1 MVLVDFNGL
10 AIGSIMG
17 QLSRGEELSEN
28 LVKHIIL
35 NNLRV
40 YRNKYPEQ
48 KHGKMVIACDSYSW
62 RKEVF
67 PEYKAAR
74 KANRATDKHDWP
86 LIFDLIEDT
95 LKDLRENFPYAVIK
109 IDGAEAD
116 DIIGALTTHKAIKP
130 FSLEERY
137 RDCAGGEDV
146 VIISADKDF
155 IQLQQYGRVEQ
166 WSPMFNKMIKED
178 NPRKYLFE
186 HLLKGDAG
194 DGVPNANSH
203 DDVFTTGSRQ
213 KPMTQ
218 KQIDK
223 YWDNRD
229 DLEMIMKP
237 NIYRNFMR
245 NVQMIDLT
253 NTPDGIRE
261 AAINIYENYVY
272 PTRTNILTYLVEHRM
287 KMLVECA
294 EEF

>member
-40 YRNKYPEQ
+40 YRNKYPES

-62 RKEVF
+62 RKDVF

-86 LIFDLIEDT
+86 MIFDLIEDT
-95 LKDLRENFPYAVIK
+95 LNDLRENFPYAVIK
-109 IDGAEAD
+109 IDSAEAD
-116 DIIGALTTHKAIKP
+116 DIIDALTVHKAD
-130 FSLEERY
+130 F
-137 RDCAGGEDV
+137 GGEDV

-155 IQLQQYGRVEQ
+155 IQLQQYGHVEQ

-178 NPRKYLFE
+178 NPRRYLFE
-186 HLLKGDAG
+186 HLLKGDSG

-213 KPMTQ
+213 TPMTQ
-218 KQIDK
+218 KAIDK

-237 NIYRNFMR
+237 NVFRNFMR

-261 AAINIYENYVY
+261 EAINKYENYVY

-287 KMLVECA
+287 KMLVDCA
-294 EEF
+294 AEF

>member
-1 MVLVDFNGL
+1 MVIVDFNGL

-17 QLSRGEELSEN
+17 QLQRGEELSEN

-40 YRNKYPEQ
+40 YRNKYKEAD
-48 KHGKMVIACDSYSW
+48 HGKMVIACDSYSW
-62 RKEVF
+62 RKDVF
-67 PEYKAAR
+67 PEYKAQR
-74 KANRATDKHDWP
+74 KANRSKDKHDWQQ
-86 LIFDLIEDT
+86 IFDLIEST
-95 LKDLRENFPYAVIK
+95 LQDLRENFPYAVIK
-109 IDGAEAD
+109 IDSAEAD
-116 DIIGALTTHKAIKP
+116 DIIGALTVEMSD
-130 FSLEERY
+130 F
-137 RDCAGGEDV
+137 GGEDV

-155 IQLQQYGRVEQ
+155 IQLQQYGHVIQ

-203 DDVFTTGSRQ
+203 DDVFVTAARQ
-213 KPMTQ
+213 TPMTQ
-218 KQIDK
+218 KAIDK
-223 YWDNRD
+223 YWNNRD

-237 NIYRNFMR
+237 NVFRNFMR

-261 AAINIYENYVY
+261 AAINRYKNYEY
-272 PTRTNILTYLVEHRM
+272 PSRQNILTYLIENRM
-287 KMLVECA
+287 KMLIDCA
-294 EEF
+294 GEF

>member
-40 YRNKYPEQ
+40 YRNKYPES

-62 RKEVF
+62 RKDVF

-86 LIFDLIEDT
+86 MIFDLIEDT
-95 LKDLRENFPYAVIK
+95 LNDLRENFPYAVIK
-109 IDGAEAD
+109 IDSAEAD
-116 DIIGALTTHKAIKP
+116 DIIGALTVHKAD
-130 FSLEERY
+130 F
-137 RDCAGGEDV
+137 GGEDV

-155 IQLQQYGRVEQ
+155 IQLQQYGHVEQ
-166 WSPMFNKMIKED
+166 WSPLFNKMIKED
-178 NPRKYLFE
+178 NPRRYLFE
-186 HLLKGDAG
+186 HLLKGDSG

-213 KPMTQ
+213 TPMTQ
-218 KQIDK
+218 KAIDK

-237 NIYRNFMR
+237 NVFRNFMR

-261 AAINIYENYVY
+261 EAINKYENYVY

-287 KMLVECA
+287 KMLVDCA
-294 EEF
+294 AEF

>member
-1 MVLVDFNGL
+1 MVIVDFNGL

-17 QLSRGEELSEN
+17 QLQRGEELSEN

-40 YRNKYPEQ
+40 YRNKYKEAD
-48 KHGKMVIACDSYSW
+48 HGKMVIACDSYSW

-67 PEYKAAR
+67 PEYKAQR
-74 KANRATDKHDWP
+74 KANRSKDKHDWQQ
-86 LIFDLIEDT
+86 IFDLIEST
-95 LKDLRENFPYAVIK
+95 LQDLRENFPYAVIK
-109 IDGAEAD
+109 IDSAVTVEMSD
-116 DIIGALTTHKAIKP
+116 
-130 FSLEERY
+130 F
-137 RDCAGGEDV
+137 GGEDV

-155 IQLQQYGRVEQ
+155 IQLQQYGHVIQ

-178 NPRKYLFE
+178 NPRRYLFE

-203 DDVFTTGSRQ
+203 DDVFVTAARQ
-213 KPMTQ
+213 TPMT
-218 KQIDK
+218 KKAIDK

-237 NIYRNFMR
+237 NVFRNFMR

-261 AAINIYENYVY
+261 AAINTYKNYKY
-272 PTRTNILTYLVEHRM
+272 PSRQNILTYLIENRM
-287 KMLVECA
+287 KMLIDSA
-294 EEF
+294 GEF

>member
-1 MVLVDFNGL
+1 MVIVDFNGL

-17 QLSRGEELSEN
+17 QLQRGEELSEN

-40 YRNKYPEQ
+40 YRNKYKEAD
-48 KHGKMVIACDSYSW
+48 HGKMVIACDSYSW
-62 RKEVF
+62 RKDVF
-67 PEYKAAR
+67 PEYKAQR
-74 KANRATDKHDWP
+74 KANRSKDKHDWQQ
-86 LIFDLIEDT
+86 IFDLIEST
-95 LKDLRENFPYAVIK
+95 LQDLRENFPYAVIK
-109 IDGAEAD
+109 IDSAEAD
-116 DIIGALTTHKAIKP
+116 DIIGALTVEMSD
-130 FSLEERY
+130 F
-137 RDCAGGEDV
+137 GGEDV

-155 IQLQQYGRVEQ
+155 IQLQQYGHVIQ

-203 DDVFTTGSRQ
+203 DDVFVTAARQ
-213 KPMTQ
+213 TPMTQ
-218 KQIDK
+218 KAIDK
-223 YWDNRD
+223 YWNNRD

-237 NIYRNFMR
+237 NVFRNFMR

-261 AAINIYENYVY
+261 AAINTYKNYKY
-272 PTRTNILTYLVEHRM
+272 PSRQNILTYLIENRM
-287 KMLVECA
+287 KMLIDSA
-294 EEF
+294 GEF

>member
-1 MVLVDFNGL
+1 MVIVDFNGL

-40 YRNKYPEQ
+40 YRNKYPES

-62 RKEVF
+62 RKDVF

-86 LIFDLIEDT
+86 LIFDLIEST
-95 LKDLRENFPYAVIK
+95 LDDLRENFPYAVIK
-109 IDGAEAD
+109 IDSAEAD
-116 DIIGALTTHKAIKP
+116 DIIGTLTVHKAD
-130 FSLEERY
+130 F
-137 RDCAGGEDV
+137 GGEDV

-155 IQLQQYGRVEQ
+155 IQLQQYGHVEQ

-178 NPRKYLFE
+178 NPRRYLFE
-186 HLLKGDAG
+186 HLLKGDSG

-213 KPMTQ
+213 TPMTQ
-218 KQIDK
+218 KAIDK

-237 NIYRNFMR
+237 NVFRNFMR

-261 AAINIYENYVY
+261 EAINKYENYVY

-287 KMLVECA
+287 KMLVDCA
-294 EEF
+294 AEF

>member
-1 MVLVDFNGL
+1 MVIVDFNGL

-40 YRNKYPEQ
+40 YRNKYPES

-62 RKEVF
+62 RKDVF

-86 LIFDLIEDT
+86 LIFDLIEST
-95 LKDLRENFPYAVIK
+95 LDDLRENFPYAVIK
-109 IDGAEAD
+109 IDSAEAD
-116 DIIGALTTHKAIKP
+116 DIIGALTVHKAD
-130 FSLEERY
+130 F
-137 RDCAGGEDV
+137 GGEDI

-155 IQLQQYGRVEQ
+155 IQLQQYGHVEQ

-178 NPRKYLFE
+178 NPRRYLFE
-186 HLLKGDAG
+186 HLLKGDSG

-213 KPMTQ
+213 TPMTQ
-218 KQIDK
+218 KAIDK

-237 NIYRNFMR
+237 NVFRNFMR

-261 AAINIYENYVY
+261 EAINKYENYVY

-287 KMLVECA
+287 KMLVDCA
-294 EEF
+294 AEF

>member
-1 MVLVDFNGL
+1 MVIVDFNGL

-40 YRNKYPEQ
+40 YRNKYPES

-62 RKEVF
+62 RKDVF

-86 LIFDLIEDT
+86 LIFDLIEST
-95 LKDLRENFPYAVIK
+95 LDDLRENFPYAVIK
-109 IDGAEAD
+109 IDSAEAD
-116 DIIGALTTHKAIKP
+116 DIIGALTVHKAD
-130 FSLEERY
+130 F
-137 RDCAGGEDV
+137 GGEDV

-155 IQLQQYGRVEQ
+155 IQLQQYGHVEQ

-178 NPRKYLFE
+178 NPRRYLFE
-186 HLLKGDAG
+186 HLLKGDSG
-194 DGVPNANSH
+194 DCVPNANSH

-213 KPMTQ
+213 TPMTQ
-218 KQIDK
+218 KAIDK

-237 NIYRNFMR
+237 NVFRNFMR

-261 AAINIYENYVY
+261 EAINKYENYVY

-287 KMLVECA
+287 KMLVDCA
-294 EEF
+294 AEF

>member
-1 MVLVDFNGL
+1 MVIVDFNGL

-40 YRNKYPEQ
+40 YRNKYPES

-62 RKEVF
+62 RKDVF

-86 LIFDLIEDT
+86 MIFDLIEDT
-95 LKDLRENFPYAVIK
+95 LNDLRENFPYAVIK
-109 IDGAEAD
+109 IDSAEAD
-116 DIIGALTTHKAIKP
+116 DIIGALTVHKAD
-130 FSLEERY
+130 F
-137 RDCAGGEDV
+137 GGEDV

-155 IQLQQYGRVEQ
+155 IQLQQYGHVEQ

-178 NPRKYLFE
+178 NPRRYLFE
-186 HLLKGDAG
+186 HLLKGDSG

-213 KPMTQ
+213 TPMTQ
-218 KQIDK
+218 KAIDK

-237 NIYRNFMR
+237 NVFRNFMR

-261 AAINIYENYVY
+261 EAINKYENYVY

-287 KMLVECA
+287 KMLVDCA
-294 EEF
+294 AEF

>member
-1 MVLVDFNGL
+1 MVIVDFNGL

-17 QLSRGEELSEN
+17 QLQRGEELSEN

-40 YRNKYPEQ
+40 YRNKYKEAD
-48 KHGKMVIACDSYSW
+48 HGKMVIACDSYSW

-67 PEYKAAR
+67 PEYKAQR
-74 KANRATDKHDWP
+74 KANRSKDKHDWQQ
-86 LIFDLIEDT
+86 IFDLIEST
-95 LKDLRENFPYAVIK
+95 LQDLRENFPYAVIK
-109 IDGAEAD
+109 IDSAEAD
-116 DIIGALTTHKAIKP
+116 DIIGALTVEMSD
-130 FSLEERY
+130 F
-137 RDCAGGEDV
+137 GGEDV

-155 IQLQQYGRVEQ
+155 IQLQQYGHVIQ

-178 NPRKYLFE
+178 NPRRYLFE

-203 DDVFTTGSRQ
+203 DDVFVTAARQ
-213 KPMTQ
+213 TPMT
-218 KQIDK
+218 KKAIDK

-237 NIYRNFMR
+237 NVFRNFMR

-261 AAINIYENYVY
+261 ASINTYKNYKY
-272 PTRTNILTYLVEHRM
+272 PSRQNILTYLIENRM
-287 KMLVECA
+287 KMLIDSA
-294 EEF
+294 GEF

>member
-1 MVLVDFNGL
+1 MVIVDFNGL

-17 QLSRGEELSEN
+17 QLQRGEELSEN

-40 YRNKYPEQ
+40 YRNKYKEAD
-48 KHGKMVIACDSYSW
+48 HGKMVIACDSYSW

-67 PEYKAAR
+67 PEYKAQR
-74 KANRATDKHDWP
+74 KANRSKDKHDWQQ
-86 LIFDLIEDT
+86 IFDLIEST
-95 LKDLRENFPYAVIK
+95 LQDLRENFPYAVIK
-109 IDGAEAD
+109 IDSAEAD
-116 DIIGALTTHKAIKP
+116 DIIGALTVEMSD
-130 FSLEERY
+130 F
-137 RDCAGGEDV
+137 GGEDV

-155 IQLQQYGRVEQ
+155 IQLQQYGHVIQ

-178 NPRKYLFE
+178 NPRRYLFE

-203 DDVFTTGSRQ
+203 DDVFVTAARQ
-213 KPMTQ
+213 TPMT
-218 KQIDK
+218 KKAIDK

-237 NIYRNFMR
+237 NVSRNFMR

-261 AAINIYENYVY
+261 AAINTYKNYKY
-272 PTRTNILTYLVEHRM
+272 PSRQNILTYLIENRM
-287 KMLVECA
+287 KMLIDSA
-294 EEF
+294 GEF

>member
-1 MVLVDFNGL
+1 MVIVDFNGL

-17 QLSRGEELSEN
+17 QLQRGEELSEN

-40 YRNKYPEQ
+40 YRNKYKEAD
-48 KHGKMVIACDSYSW
+48 HGKMVIACDSYSW
-62 RKEVF
+62 RKDVF
-67 PEYKAAR
+67 PQYKAAR
-74 KANRATDKHDWP
+74 RANRESDKHDWQQ
-86 LIFDLIEDT
+86 IFDLIEST
-95 LKDLRENFPYAVIK
+95 LQDLRENFPYAVIK
-109 IDGAEAD
+109 IDSAEAD
-116 DIIGALTTHKAIKP
+116 DIIGALTVEMSD
-130 FSLEERY
+130 F
-137 RDCAGGEDV
+137 GGEDV

-155 IQLQQYGRVEQ
+155 IQLQQYGHVIQ

-186 HLLKGDAG
+186 HLLKGDAS

-213 KPMTQ
+213 TPMTQ

-223 YWDNRD
+223 YWDNHD

-237 NIYRNFMR
+237 NVYRNFMR

-261 AAINIYENYVY
+261 AAINTYKNYKY
-272 PTRTNILTYLVEHRM
+272 PSRQNILTYLIENRM
-287 KMLVECA
+287 KMLIDSA
-294 EEF
+294 GEF

>member
-1 MVLVDFNGL
+1 MVIVDFNGL

-17 QLSRGEELSEN
+17 QLQRGEELSEN

-40 YRNKYPEQ
+40 YRNKYKEAD
-48 KHGKMVIACDSYSW
+48 HGKMVIACDSYSW
-62 RKEVF
+62 RKDVF
-67 PEYKAAR
+67 PEYKAQR
-74 KANRATDKHDWP
+74 KANRSKDKHDWQQ
-86 LIFDLIEDT
+86 IFDLIEST
-95 LKDLRENFPYAVIK
+95 LQDLRENFPYAVIK
-109 IDGAEAD
+109 IDSAEAD
-116 DIIGALTTHKAIKP
+116 DIIGALTVEMSD
-130 FSLEERY
+130 F
-137 RDCAGGEDV
+137 GGEDV

-155 IQLQQYGRVEQ
+155 IQLQQYGHVIQ

-203 DDVFTTGSRQ
+203 DDVFVTAARQ
-213 KPMTQ
+213 TPMT
-218 KQIDK
+218 KKAIDK

-237 NIYRNFMR
+237 NVFRNFMR

-261 AAINIYENYVY
+261 AAINRYKNYEY
-272 PTRTNILTYLVEHRM
+272 PSRQNILTYLIENRM
-287 KMLVECA
+287 KMLIDCA
-294 EEF
+294 GEF

>member
-17 QLSRGEELSEN
+17 QLSHGEELSEN

-40 YRNKYPEQ
+40 YRNKYPES

-62 RKEVF
+62 RKDVF

-86 LIFDLIEDT
+86 LIFDLIEST
-95 LKDLRENFPYAVIK
+95 LDDLRENFPYAVIK
-109 IDGAEAD
+109 IDSAEAD
-116 DIIGALTTHKAIKP
+116 DIIGALTVHKAD
-130 FSLEERY
+130 F
-137 RDCAGGEDV
+137 GGEDV

-155 IQLQQYGRVEQ
+155 IQLQQYGHVEQ

-178 NPRKYLFE
+178 NPRRYLFE
-186 HLLKGDAG
+186 HLLKGDSG

-213 KPMTQ
+213 TPMTQ
-218 KQIDK
+218 KAIDK

-237 NIYRNFMR
+237 NVFRNFMR

-261 AAINIYENYVY
+261 EAINKYENYVY

-287 KMLVECA
+287 KMLVDCA
-294 EEF
+294 AEF

>member
-1 MVLVDFNGL
+1 MVIVDFNGL

-40 YRNKYPEQ
+40 YRNKYPES

-62 RKEVF
+62 RKDVF

-86 LIFDLIEDT
+86 LIFDLIEST
-95 LKDLRENFPYAVIK
+95 LDDLRENFPYAVIK
-109 IDGAEAD
+109 IDSAEAD
-116 DIIGALTTHKAIKP
+116 DIIGALTVHKAD
-130 FSLEERY
+130 F
-137 RDCAGGEDV
+137 GGEDV

-155 IQLQQYGRVEQ
+155 IQLQQYGHVEQ

-178 NPRKYLFE
+178 NPRRYLFE
-186 HLLKGDAG
+186 HLLKGDSG

-213 KPMTQ
+213 TPMTQ
-218 KQIDK
+218 KAIDK

-237 NIYRNFMR
+237 NVFRNFMR

-261 AAINIYENYVY
+261 EAINKYENYVY

-287 KMLVECA
+287 KMLVDCA
-294 EEF
+294 AEF

>member
-28 LVKHIIL
+28 LVKHIII

-40 YRNKYPEQ
+40 YRNKYKEADY
-48 KHGKMVIACDSYSW
+48 GKMVIACDSYSW
-62 RKEVF
+62 RKDVF

-86 LIFDLIEDT
+86 MIFDLIEDT
-95 LKDLRENFPYAVIK
+95 LNDLRENFPYAVIK
-109 IDGAEAD
+109 IDSAEAD
-116 DIIGALTTHKAIKP
+116 DIIGALTVHKAD
-130 FSLEERY
+130 F
-137 RDCAGGEDV
+137 GGEDV

-155 IQLQQYGRVEQ
+155 IQLQQYGHVEQ

-178 NPRKYLFE
+178 NPRRYLFE
-186 HLLKGDAG
+186 HLLKGDSG

-213 KPMTQ
+213 TPMTQ
-218 KQIDK
+218 KAIDK

-237 NIYRNFMR
+237 NVFRNFMR

-261 AAINIYENYVY
+261 EAINKYENYVY

-287 KMLVECA
+287 KMLVDCA
-294 EEF
+294 AEF

>member
-1 MVLVDFNGL
+1 
-10 AIGSIMG
+10 
-17 QLSRGEELSEN
+17 
-28 LVKHIIL
+28 
-35 NNLRV
+35 
-40 YRNKYPEQ
+40 
-48 KHGKMVIACDSYSW
+48 MVIACDSYSW
-62 RKEVF
+62 RKDVF

-86 LIFDLIEDT
+86 LIFDLIEST
-95 LKDLRENFPYAVIK
+95 LDDLRENFPYAVIK
-109 IDGAEAD
+109 IDSAEAD
-116 DIIGALTTHKAIKP
+116 DIIGALTVHKAD
-130 FSLEERY
+130 F
-137 RDCAGGEDV
+137 GGEDV

-155 IQLQQYGRVEQ
+155 IQLQQYGHVEQ

-178 NPRKYLFE
+178 NPRRYLFE
-186 HLLKGDAG
+186 HLLKGDSG

-213 KPMTQ
+213 TPMTQ
-218 KQIDK
+218 KAIEK

-237 NIYRNFMR
+237 NVFRNFMR

-261 AAINIYENYVY
+261 EAINKYENYVY

-287 KMLVECA
+287 KMLVDCA
-294 EEF
+294 AEF

>member
-40 YRNKYPEQ
+40 YRNKYPES

-74 KANRATDKHDWP
+74 KANRESDKHDWP

-116 DIIGALTTHKAIKP
+116 DIIGALTVHKSTPLI
-130 FSLEERY
+130 
-137 RDCAGGEDV
+137 GEDV

-155 IQLQQYGRVEQ
+155 IQLQQYGHVEQ

-213 KPMTQ
+213 TPMTQ

-223 YWDNRD
+223 YWDNHD

>member
-40 YRNKYPEQ
+40 YRNKYPES

-62 RKEVF
+62 RKDVF

-86 LIFDLIEDT
+86 MIFDLIEDT
-95 LKDLRENFPYAVIK
+95 LNDLRENFPYAVIK
-109 IDGAEAD
+109 IDSAEAD
-116 DIIGALTTHKAIKP
+116 DIIGALTVHKAD
-130 FSLEERY
+130 F
-137 RDCAGGEDV
+137 GGEDV

-155 IQLQQYGRVEQ
+155 IQLQQYGHVEQ

-178 NPRKYLFE
+178 NPRRYLFE
-186 HLLKGDAG
+186 HLLKGDSG

-213 KPMTQ
+213 TPMTQ
-218 KQIDK
+218 KAIEK

-237 NIYRNFMR
+237 NVFRNFMR

-261 AAINIYENYVY
+261 EAINKYENYVY

-287 KMLVECA
+287 KMLVDCA
-294 EEF
+294 AEF

>member
-1 MVLVDFNGL
+1 MVIVDFNGL

-17 QLSRGEELSEN
+17 QLQRGEELSEN

-40 YRNKYPEQ
+40 YRNKYKEAD
-48 KHGKMVIACDSYSW
+48 HGKMVIACDSYSW

-67 PEYKAAR
+67 PEYKAQR
-74 KANRATDKHDWP
+74 KANRSKDKHDWQQ
-86 LIFDLIEDT
+86 IFDLIEST
-95 LKDLRENFPYAVIK
+95 LQDLRENFPYAVIK
-109 IDGAEAD
+109 IDSAEAD
-116 DIIGALTTHKAIKP
+116 DIIGALTVEMSD
-130 FSLEERY
+130 F
-137 RDCAGGEDV
+137 GGEDV

-155 IQLQQYGRVEQ
+155 IQLQQYGHVIQ

-203 DDVFTTGSRQ
+203 DDVFVTAARQ
-213 KPMTQ
+213 TPMTQ
-218 KQIDK
+218 KAIDK
-223 YWDNRD
+223 YWNNRD

-237 NIYRNFMR
+237 NVFRNFMR

-261 AAINIYENYVY
+261 AAINTYKNYKY
-272 PTRTNILTYLVEHRM
+272 PSRQNILTYLIENRM
-287 KMLVECA
+287 KMLIDSA
-294 EEF
+294 GEF

>member
-1 MVLVDFNGL
+1 MVIVDFNGL

-17 QLSRGEELSEN
+17 QLQRGEELSEN

-40 YRNKYPEQ
+40 YRNKYKEVDY
-48 KHGKMVIACDSYSW
+48 GKMVIACDSYSW

-74 KANRATDKHDWP
+74 KANRESDKHDWQQ
-86 LIFDLIEDT
+86 IFDLIEST
-95 LKDLRENFPYAVIK
+95 LQDLRENFPYAVIK
-109 IDGAEAD
+109 IDSAEAD
-116 DIIGALTTHKAIKP
+116 DIIGALTVEMSD
-130 FSLEERY
+130 F
-137 RDCAGGEDV
+137 GGEDV

-155 IQLQQYGRVEQ
+155 IQLQQYGHVIQ

-203 DDVFTTGSRQ
+203 DDVFVTAARQ
-213 KPMTQ
+213 TPMTQ
-218 KQIDK
+218 KAIDK
-223 YWDNRD
+223 YWNNRD

-237 NIYRNFMR
+237 NVFRNFMR

-261 AAINIYENYVY
+261 ASINRYKNYEY
-272 PTRTNILTYLVEHRM
+272 PSRQNILTYLIENRM
-287 KMLVECA
+287 KMLIDCA
-294 EEF
+294 GEF

>member
-1 MVLVDFNGL
+1 MVIVDFNGL

-40 YRNKYPEQ
+40 YRNKYPES

-62 RKEVF
+62 RKDVF

-86 LIFDLIEDT
+86 LIFDLIEST
-95 LKDLRENFPYAVIK
+95 LDDLRENFPYAVIK
-109 IDGAEAD
+109 IDSAEAD
-116 DIIGALTTHKAIKP
+116 DIIGALTVHKAD
-130 FSLEERY
+130 F
-137 RDCAGGEDV
+137 GGEDV

-155 IQLQQYGRVEQ
+155 IQLQQYGHVEQ

-178 NPRKYLFE
+178 NPRRYLFE
-186 HLLKGDAG
+186 HLLKGDSG

-213 KPMTQ
+213 TPMTQ
-218 KQIDK
+218 KAIDK

-237 NIYRNFMR
+237 NVFRNFMR

-253 NTPDGIRE
+253 NTQDGIRE
-261 AAINIYENYVY
+261 EAINKYENYVY

-287 KMLVECA
+287 KMLVDCA
-294 EEF
+294 AEF

>member
-28 LVKHIIL
+28 LVKHIII
-35 NNLRV
+35 NNLRI
-40 YRNKYPEQ
+40 YRNKYKEADY
-48 KHGKMVIACDSYSW
+48 GKMVIACDSYSW
-62 RKEVF
+62 RKDVF

-74 KANRATDKHDWP
+74 KANRESDKHDWP
-86 LIFDLIEDT
+86 MIFDLIEDT
-95 LKDLRENFPYAVIK
+95 LNDLRENFPYAVIK
-109 IDGAEAD
+109 IDSAEAD
-116 DIIGALTTHKAIKP
+116 DIIGALTVHKSTPLI
-130 FSLEERY
+130 
-137 RDCAGGEDV
+137 GEDV

-155 IQLQQYGRVEQ
+155 IQLQQYGHVIQ

-178 NPRKYLFE
+178 NPRRYLFE

-203 DDVFTTGSRQ
+203 DNVFTTGSRQ
-213 KPMTQ
+213 TPMTQ
-218 KQIDK
+218 NAIEK

-237 NIYRNFMR
+237 NVFRNFMR

-261 AAINIYENYVY
+261 AAINTYENYKY
-272 PTRTNILTYLVEHRM
+272 PPRSNILTYLIEHRM
-287 KMLVECA
+287 KMLIDNAA
-294 EEF
+294 EF

>member
-28 LVKHIIL
+28 LVKHIII
-35 NNLRV
+35 NNLRI
-40 YRNKYPEQ
+40 YRNKYKEADY
-48 KHGKMVIACDSYSW
+48 GKMVIACDSYSW
-62 RKEVF
+62 RKDVF
-67 PEYKAAR
+67 PEYKAQR

-86 LIFDLIEDT
+86 MIFDLIEDT
-95 LKDLRENFPYAVIK
+95 LNDLRENFPYAVIK
-109 IDGAEAD
+109 IDSAEAD
-116 DIIGALTTHKAIKP
+116 DIIGALTVHKSTPLI
-130 FSLEERY
+130 
-137 RDCAGGEDV
+137 GEDV

-155 IQLQQYGRVEQ
+155 IQLQQYGHVIQ

-213 KPMTQ
+213 TPMTQ

-223 YWDNRD
+223 YWDNHD

-237 NIYRNFMR
+237 NVYRNFMR

-261 AAINIYENYVY
+261 EAINKYDNYIY
-272 PTRTNILTYLVEHRM
+272 PPRSNILTYLIEHRM
-287 KMLVECA
+287 KMLIDNAA
-294 EEF
+294 EF

>member
-1 MVLVDFNGL
+1 MVIVDFNGL

-17 QLSRGEELSEN
+17 QLQRGEELSEN

-40 YRNKYPEQ
+40 YRNKYKEAD
-48 KHGKMVIACDSYSW
+48 HGKMVIACDSYSW

-67 PEYKAAR
+67 PEYKAQR
-74 KANRATDKHDWP
+74 KANRSKDKHDWQQ
-86 LIFDLIEDT
+86 IFDLIEST
-95 LKDLRENFPYAVIK
+95 LQDLRENFPYAVIK
-109 IDGAEAD
+109 IDSAEAD
-116 DIIGALTTHKAIKP
+116 DIIGALTVEMSD
-130 FSLEERY
+130 F
-137 RDCAGGEDV
+137 GGEDV

-155 IQLQQYGRVEQ
+155 IQLQQYGHVIQ

-178 NPRKYLFE
+178 NPRRYLFE

-203 DDVFTTGSRQ
+203 DDVFVTAARQ
-213 KPMTQ
+213 TPMT
-218 KQIDK
+218 KKAIDK

-237 NIYRNFMR
+237 NVFRNFMR
-245 NVQMIDLT
+245 NVQMIDLS

-261 AAINIYENYVY
+261 ASINTYKNYKY
-272 PTRTNILTYLVEHRM
+272 PSRQNILTYLIENRM
-287 KMLVECA
+287 KMLIDSA
-294 EEF
+294 GEF

>member
-28 LVKHIIL
+28 LVKHIII
-35 NNLRV
+35 NNLRI
-40 YRNKYPEQ
+40 YRNKYKEADY
-48 KHGKMVIACDSYSW
+48 GKIVIACDSYSW
-62 RKEVF
+62 RKDVF

-86 LIFDLIEDT
+86 LIFDLIEST
-95 LKDLRENFPYAVIK
+95 LDDLRENFPYAVIK
-109 IDGAEAD
+109 IDSAEAD
-116 DIIGALTTHKAIKP
+116 DIIGALTVHKAD
-130 FSLEERY
+130 F
-137 RDCAGGEDV
+137 GGEDV

-155 IQLQQYGRVEQ
+155 IQLQQYGHVEQ

-178 NPRKYLFE
+178 NPRRYLFE
-186 HLLKGDAG
+186 HLLKGDSG

-213 KPMTQ
+213 TPMTQ
-218 KQIDK
+218 KAIDK

-237 NIYRNFMR
+237 NVFRNFMR

-261 AAINIYENYVY
+261 EAINKYENYVY

-287 KMLVECA
+287 KMLVDCA
-294 EEF
+294 AEF